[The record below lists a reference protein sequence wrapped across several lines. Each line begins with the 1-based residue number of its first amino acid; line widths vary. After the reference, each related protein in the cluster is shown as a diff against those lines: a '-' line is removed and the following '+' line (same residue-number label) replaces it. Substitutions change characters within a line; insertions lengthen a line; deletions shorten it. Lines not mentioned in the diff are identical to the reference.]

1 MKNKIN
7 KELGKGIKALIRD
20 NLGSENDPFN
30 VILSIDKIIPNKNN
44 PRKNFDKKKLE
55 ELKQSIFQHGILQPL
70 VVRKIDNNKYELIA
84 GGRRLEAMTQLFK
97 EHNELRFKE
106 APVFVRKVE
115 KEVEMT
121 ELALIENLQ
130 RSDLNPIEEAL
141 AYHELKHNYNMSDE
155 EIASRIGKSRSTVSN
170 MIRLLS
176 FNKTKQ
182 GKVIVDALEKFN
194 VTVGQVRPLL
204 DMSPNI
210 QKALFR
216 MIQDRGM
223 SSRQVEREV
232 KRYKDL
238 GLSKI
243 QKKSQNQ
250 VDWDKQAAI
259 YIKNLSKYLDTT
271 VSIRKNKNGIGK
283 VIINY
288 QSEEELAQI
297 IKNKILK

>member
-20 NLGSENDPFN
+20 NMASENDSSN
-30 VILSIDKIIPNKNN
+30 VILSINKIIPNKKN
-44 PRKNFDKKKLE
+44 PRKNFDKQKLE

-70 VVRKIDNNKYELIA
+70 VVRKIDKKKYELIA
-84 GGRRLEAMTQLFK
+84 GGRRFEAITQLFK

-106 APVFVRKVE
+106 VPVFVRKVE
-115 KEVEMT
+115 NEVEMT

-141 AYHELKHNYNMSDE
+141 AYHELKENYNMSNE

-176 FNKTKQ
+176 FNKTKE

-216 MIQDRGM
+216 KIQNIGM

-232 KRYKDL
+232 KKYKDL
-238 GLSKI
+238 GLSQI
-243 QKKSQNQ
+243 QKKSQIK
-250 VDWDKQAAI
+250 DEWDEQAAI
-259 YIKNLSKYLDTT
+259 YILKLSKYLETS

-288 QSEEELAQI
+288 QSEQELAQI

>member
-20 NLGSENDPFN
+20 NLGSENDSSN
-30 VILSIDKIIPNKNN
+30 ATISIDKIIPNKRN
-44 PRKNFDKKKLE
+44 PRKIFNKEKLD

-84 GGRRLEAMTQLFK
+84 GGRRFRAISQLFK

-106 APVFVRKVE
+106 VPAYIRQVE
-115 KEVEMT
+115 SEVEMT

-130 RSDLNPIEEAL
+130 RSDLNPIEEAV
-141 AYHELKHNYNMSDE
+141 AYYELKENYSMSNE
-155 EIASRIGKSRSTVSN
+155 EIANRIGKSRSTISN

-176 FNKTKQ
+176 FNKTKE
-182 GKVIVDALEKFN
+182 GKVIIDALEKFN

-216 MIQDRGM
+216 KIQDRGM
-223 SSRQVEREV
+223 SSRQVEKEV
-232 KRYKDL
+232 KKYKDL
-238 GLSKI
+238 ELSQI
-243 QKKSQNQ
+243 QKKSQNKDDWHEQ
-250 VDWDKQAAI
+250 VAI
-259 YIKNLSKYLDTT
+259 YVMNLSKYLETS

-283 VIINY
+283 VIISY
-288 QSEEELAQI
+288 QDEEELAQI